1 MVFDFSKAV
10 IAYTFSVLLSCP
22 FPGPLVKERRLLL
35 GIPPL
40 TTPIGI
46 PWLLASPAP
55 NPGYIKQKENSLSC
69 HFQISRSLPKSAI
82 FSPHFRVCLCFDKAQ
97 FMDFF
102 SFITHAYVIVKIS
115 LLNPRSQRFF
125 HVFF

>member
-10 IAYTFSVLLSCP
+10 IAYRFSVLLSCP

-55 NPGYIKQKENSLSC
+55 NPGYIKQKENC
-69 HFQISRSLPKSAI
+69 HVIFRSQDPFPSLPSSLHI
-82 FSPHFRVCLCFDKAQ
+82 SEF
-97 FMDFF
+97 
-102 SFITHAYVIVKIS
+102 AYVLIKPN
-115 LLNPRSQRFF
+115 LLIFF
-125 HVFF
+125 LL